1 MLAKNPAQRI
11 TSGEALN
18 HPALTVVL
26 SQSPLH
32 VRSVFDNKDLM
43 QYNQIT
49 DQYDPK
55 QIRTKKKVKKS
66 FPEIPDKIED
76 MSPVPTGTRKK
87 DRDGNPSKPAK
98 QPPADHTPSSN
109 SKAQPNVFGEND

>member
-1 MLAKNPAQRI
+1 MLSKNPAQRI
-11 TSGEALN
+11 TSSEALN

-49 DQYDPK
+49 DQYDHK
-55 QIRTKKKVKKS
+55 RINTKKKVKKS
-66 FPEIPDKIED
+66 FSDIPDKIED
-76 MSPVPTGTRKK
+76 MSPLPNAPRKK
-87 DRDGNPSKPAK
+87 ERDGNPAKPSK
-98 QPPADHTPSSN
+98 QPPAEPPSSTK
-109 SKAQPNVFGEND
+109 SPAKVFGESN